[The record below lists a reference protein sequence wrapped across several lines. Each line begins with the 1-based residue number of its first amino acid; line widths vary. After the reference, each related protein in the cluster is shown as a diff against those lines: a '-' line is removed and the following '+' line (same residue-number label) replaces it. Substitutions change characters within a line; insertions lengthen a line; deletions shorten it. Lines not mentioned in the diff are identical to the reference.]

1 MIKSWGDWVILVSAH
16 GPNPSFFYFIWRLLF
31 NLGVRWDKGLDS
43 DLDQSLIIHI
53 LNNSQLPILTDK
65 SVIMK
70 GRGAGF
76 AHCPKQAGVAVAAGH
91 PGHVSLK

>member
-1 MIKSWGDWVILVSAH
+1 MKKEGTAGYITDPEPDPHEALKCTNNSGVHRLSVKTLLVKT
-16 GPNPSFFYFIWRLLF
+16 SFDFQFRDI
-31 NLGVRWDKGLDS
+31 S
-43 DLDQSLIIHI
+43 D
-53 LNNSQLPILTDK
+53 NSQLPILTDK

-91 PGHVSLK
+91 PGYVSLK